1 MKRFWKREN
10 KKWEDIFHQN
20 AEKSQLDLSN
30 RESNPDSIDGA
41 FYLCGPKDP
50 DISLQTVY
58 SYFLETAQIDFE
70 SNSEAFHHL
79 FIKSCASL
87 IDSLCR
93 GRDTIMMVR
102 YQLNGF
108 RTDQL
113 AKGQGGVQNKDSF
126 TLVKYPCLF
135 RGSRGADT
143 ELLEFWVED
152 EIRGAINDELTV
164 YVLPNGSLEF
174 APREFYALQDF
185 LKGTKPVVF
194 IPPKDFCHSSLEI
207 QIDLSEISY
216 TALAAMAEE
225 ACRKVGKRLIV
236 S

>member
-1 MKRFWKREN
+1 MKRFWEQRDTD
-10 KKWEDIFHQN
+10 WEGIFHQN
-20 AEKSQLDLSN
+20 AEKSLLDLLK
-30 RESNPDSIDGA
+30 REFNPDSIDGA

-58 SYFLETAQIDFE
+58 SYFLQTAQIDYE

-87 IDSLCR
+87 INSLCR
-93 GRDTIMMVR
+93 SRDTIMMVR
-102 YQLNGF
+102 YKLNGF
-108 RTDQL
+108 RADQL
-113 AKGQGGVQNKDSF
+113 AKEQNKDSF
-126 TLVKYPCLF
+126 TLLKYPFLF
-135 RGSRGADT
+135 RGSCGANP
-143 ELLEFWVED
+143 ELLKIWLED
-152 EIRGAINDELTV
+152 ETCGTINDELTV
-164 YVLPNGSLEF
+164 YVLPSGSLES
-174 APREFYALQDF
+174 APREFYAIQDF
-185 LKGTKPVVF
+185 LKRTKPVVF

-216 TALAAMAEE
+216 TLLVAMAEK

>member
-1 MKRFWKREN
+1 MKRFWKQRDTD
-10 KKWEDIFHQN
+10 WEGIFHQN
-20 AEKSQLDLSN
+20 AEKSLLDLLN

-58 SYFLETAQIDFE
+58 SYFLQTAQIDYE

-87 IDSLCR
+87 IDSLCQS
-93 GRDTIMMVR
+93 RDTIMMVR

-108 RTDQL
+108 RADQL
-113 AKGQGGVQNKDSF
+113 AKEQENNQNKDSF
-126 TLVKYPCLF
+126 TLLKYPFLF
-135 RGSRGADT
+135 RGSCGANP
-143 ELLEFWVED
+143 ELLKIWLED
-152 EIRGAINDELTV
+152 ETRGAINDELTV
-164 YVLPNGSLEF
+164 YVLPSGSLES
-174 APREFYALQDF
+174 APREFYALQEF
-185 LKGTKPVVF
+185 LKRTKPVVF

-216 TALAAMAEE
+216 TLLVAMAEK
-225 ACRKVGKRLIV
+225 ACRKAGKRLIV